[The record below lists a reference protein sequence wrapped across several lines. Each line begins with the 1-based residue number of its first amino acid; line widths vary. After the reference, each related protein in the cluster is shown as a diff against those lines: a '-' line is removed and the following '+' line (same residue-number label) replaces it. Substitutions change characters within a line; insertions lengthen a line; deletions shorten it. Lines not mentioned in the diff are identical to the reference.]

1 MATRQRIGS
10 SGTKV
15 LSSVIL
21 VLGVIIVIRTLAAG
35 GGPASAGV
43 LLGIVFTAIGAARL
57 YLAVRR
63 PA

>member
-1 MATRQRIGS
+1 M
-10 SGTKV
+10 

-21 VLGVIIVIRTLAAG
+21 VLGVIIVIRTFAAG

-43 LLGIVFTAIGAARL
+43 LLGAVFTAIGAARL